1 MKILLI
7 KTSSLG
13 DLIHTLPALCDL
25 HRLQPATRVHWAIE
39 ENFTSIGA
47 WAPNVERVIPVPLR
61 RLRAR
66 PWRLIPFLR
75 HFAKETRHRHDLI
88 LDAQGLLFK
97 SALLALLAG
106 TPRHGFDRASAREAI
121 CGFLYHFGHPVAT
134 DLHAVERLRLLF
146 AAALNLPSPDGPPD
160 FGLRQRQTTP
170 GGGHLVFLHGTT
182 WASKQWP
189 ESHWQALARRAQAE
203 GNTVLLPWGNPEE
216 EQRAHR
222 IRAAAPDICRVL
234 PRLHLDALATTL
246 AGARGVVAVDSGP
259 AHLAAALGT
268 PTLCL
273 YGPTPE
279 ARIGIV
285 GRHVRRLS
293 GPCPMAP
300 CRARQCPLRPIP
312 PCLDA
317 LDPESVWNALKEIP

>member
-25 HRLQPATRVHWAIE
+25 HRHRPDTRVHWAIE
-39 ENFTSIGA
+39 EHFTSIGS
-47 WAPNVERVIPVPLR
+47 WAPNVEQVIPVPLR
-61 RLRAR
+61 RLRAS
-66 PWRLIPFLR
+66 PWRLLPFLR
-75 HFAKETRHRHDLI
+75 HFASVTRQRHDLI

-97 SALLALLAG
+97 SALLAWLAG
-106 TPRHGFDRASAREAI
+106 KPRHGFDRRSAREPIASFFYNFSYNI
-121 CGFLYHFGHPVAT
+121 PT
-134 DLHAVERLRLLF
+134 DLHAVARLRLLF
-146 AAALNLPSPDGPPD
+146 AQALNLPPPDAPAD
-160 FGLRQRQTTP
+160 FGLRHRRTTP
-170 GGGHLVFLHGTT
+170 QNDHLVFLHGTT
-182 WASKQWP
+182 WASKLWP
-189 ESHWQALARRAQAE
+189 ESHWQALARRAQQE
-203 GNTVLLPWGNPEE
+203 NLTVLLPWGNPEE

-222 IRAAAPDICRVL
+222 IRAAAPDVCRVL
-234 PRLHLDALATTL
+234 PRMPLDALATTL

-285 GRHVRRLS
+285 GGHVRRLS
-293 GPCPMAP
+293 GPCPLAP
-300 CRARQCPLRPIP
+300 CRKRACPLRPIP
-312 PCLDA
+312 PCLAA
-317 LDPESVWNALKEIP
+317 LDAETVWNALEAIP